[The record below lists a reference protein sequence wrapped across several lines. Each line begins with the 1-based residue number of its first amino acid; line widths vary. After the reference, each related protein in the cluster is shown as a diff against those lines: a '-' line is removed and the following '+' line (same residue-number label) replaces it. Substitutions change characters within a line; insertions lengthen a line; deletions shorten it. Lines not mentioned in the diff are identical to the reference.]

1 MLDLQLP
8 DRDHPIRLRNVP
20 VYLNCPFSGV
30 LPLPVL
36 VDGVRHLDQP
46 GAVFGKL
53 QHIRR
58 AEKLSA
64 VLRRVAQRLEQPGGN
79 ERRNIVR
86 LTVEHPPRLLRR
98 EPRRLRGA

>member
-1 MLDLQLP
+1 M
-8 DRDHPIRLRNVP
+8 
-20 VYLNCPFSGV
+20 
-30 LPLPVL
+30 PVL
-36 VDGVRHLDQP
+36 VDGVGHFGQP
-46 GAVFGKL
+46 GTVFEKF
-53 QHIRR
+53 QNIRR